1 MKLAHPEAGVGED
14 WGALELKNAKFQ

>member
-14 WGALELKNAKFQ
+14 WGAIELKNAKFQ